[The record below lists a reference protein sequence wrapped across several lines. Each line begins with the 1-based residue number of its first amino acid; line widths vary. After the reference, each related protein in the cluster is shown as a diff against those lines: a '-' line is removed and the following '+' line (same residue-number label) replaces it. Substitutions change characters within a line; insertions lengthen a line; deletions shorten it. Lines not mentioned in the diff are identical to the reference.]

1 MTQLIEWADKGIKAA
16 IISILCMFETL
27 NTENTL
33 NTEIEDIKKIQ
44 MELLKMKNAI
54 YEMEI
59 YCKGLTVE

>member
-1 MTQLIEWADKGIKAA
+1 
-16 IISILCMFETL
+16 MFETL

-33 NTEIEDIKKIQ
+33 NIEIEDIKKIQ

-54 YEMEI
+54 YKMEI

>member
-1 MTQLIEWADKGIKAA
+1 MTQLIERADRGIKAA
-16 IISILCMFETL
+16 IINIVCMFETL

-44 MELLKMKNAI
+44 MELLTMKNAI